1 MFKSKVLI
9 LALSLLTLQGC
20 AAVAL
25 TAGSMA
31 ADAGIEHTLSGISY
45 KTFVSSMDDARYAVF
60 KTLDRLDMDIAD
72 QTQTEDGW
80 VIFALANDRTI
91 EIELEAV
98 TKRVTRIRVIAH
110 KGGFFFKDAAT
121 ATEVIIQMA
130 ETIAADMEA
139 SLDPEPYKSNVFY
152 AEPKKTTEPKKT
164 NAVYKSSASYVAPLE
179 AFGKPGASS
188 PALQEA
194 SVKLTAPRI
203 IYRFIQQ
210 PEPAILTR
218 EE

>member
-1 MFKSKVLI
+1 MVKSKVLI
-9 LALSLLTLQGC
+9 VAFSLMALQGC

-45 KTFVSSMDDARYAVF
+45 KTFVSTMDDARYAVF

-72 QTQTEDGW
+72 QTQTRNGW

-98 TKRVTRIRVIAH
+98 TYRVTRIRVIAH
-110 KGGFFFKDAAT
+110 KGSFFFKDAAT
-121 ATEVIIQMA
+121 DIIVQMA
-130 ETIAADMEA
+130 ETMAAEMEA
-139 SLDPEPYKSNVFY
+139 SLDLEPYQSNVSY
-152 AEPKKTTEPKKT
+152 VEPQKT
-164 NAVYKSSASYVAPLE
+164 NARYKSDASYVAPLE
-179 AFGKPGASS
+179 APGEPGTFA

-194 SVKLTAPRI
+194 SVKLAAPRI
-203 IYRFIQQ
+203 TYRFIQQ
-210 PEPAILTR
+210 PEPAISTR
-218 EE
+218 GK

>member
-1 MFKSKVLI
+1 MVKSKVLI
-9 LALSLLTLQGC
+9 VAFSLMALQGC

-45 KTFVSSMDDARYAVF
+45 KTFVSTMDDARYAVF

-72 QTQTEDGW
+72 QTQTKDGW

-98 TKRVTRIRVIAH
+98 THRVTRIRVIAH
-110 KGGFFFKDAAT
+110 KGSFFFKDAAT
-121 ATEVIIQMA
+121 ATEIIVQMA
-130 ETIAADMEA
+130 ETMAADMEA
-139 SLDPEPYKSNVFY
+139 SLSVEPR
-152 AEPKKTTEPKKT
+152 KT
-164 NAVYKSSASYVAPLE
+164 NAVYKSSGSYVAPLE
-179 AFGKPGASS
+179 APREPGASS

-194 SVKLTAPRI
+194 SVKFAAPRI

-210 PEPAILTR
+210 PDPPTLTR
-218 EE
+218 R

>member
-1 MFKSKVLI
+1 MVKSKVLI
-9 LALSLLTLQGC
+9 VAFSLMALQGC

-45 KTFVSSMDDARYAVF
+45 KTFVSTMDDARYAVF

-72 QTQTEDGW
+72 QTQTRNGW

-98 TKRVTRIRVIAH
+98 TYRVTRIRVIAH
-110 KGGFFFKDAAT
+110 KGSFFFKDAAT
-121 ATEVIIQMA
+121 DIIVQMA
-130 ETIAADMEA
+130 ETMAAEMEA
-139 SLDPEPYKSNVFY
+139 SLDLEPYQSNVSY
-152 AEPKKTTEPKKT
+152 VEPQKT
-164 NAVYKSSASYVAPLE
+164 NARYKSDASYVAPLD
-179 AFGKPGASS
+179 APGEPGTFS

-194 SVKLTAPRI
+194 SVKLAAPRI
-203 IYRFIQQ
+203 TYRFIQQ
-210 PEPAILTR
+210 PEPAISTR
-218 EE
+218 GK